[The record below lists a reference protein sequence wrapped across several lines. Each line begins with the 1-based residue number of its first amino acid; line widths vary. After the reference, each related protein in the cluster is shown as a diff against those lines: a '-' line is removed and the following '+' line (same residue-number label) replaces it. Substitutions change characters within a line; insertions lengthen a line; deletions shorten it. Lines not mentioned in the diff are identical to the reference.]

1 MRKAALIALSLVTSL
16 AWSTAALAAGDDKPS
31 KKESTSDAKAADK
44 DGIRRDPAGVTGI
57 SPFMEKIVKAE
68 KLIVARD
75 FTGAIAAFRD
85 AITED
90 AKNPYGHF
98 MLGEAQVIKGDLTEA
113 EASWK
118 TALANVGTDDALRA
132 KIMFGM
138 ADLRER
144 QGKWDEAKTAWAEY
158 GRFVSDHA
166 KSKGYPA
173 TAGDRQAKIDV
184 HNDLATKYA
193 EVKTRIAGREK
204 ELKDKQAKDAQK
216 DADAN
221 DKKPRKLGA
230 AQST

>member
-16 AWSTAALAAGDDKPS
+16 AWSTAALAAGDDKPA
-31 KKESTSDAKAADK
+31 KKKDDAPAAADK
-44 DGIRRDPAGVTGI
+44 DGVRRDPNGVTGI

-75 FTGAIAAFRD
+75 FAGAIAAFRD

-98 MLGEAQVIKGDLTEA
+98 MLGEAQVIKGDLAEA

-158 GRFVSDHA
+158 GRFVSDHP

-193 EVKTRIAGREK
+193 EVKTRIAAREK

-221 DKKPRKLGA
+221 DKKPRK
-230 AQST
+230 